1 MSGATTPPTKMSRD
15 SILTDLQSIVGTE
28 HVGSGAEAGLFVV
41 DENHPHV
48 VVHPGT
54 YEEVAS
60 VMSFA
65 NNHGLAVIPWGI
77 GNQMHLGNVP
87 RKYEIALS
95 LSRLAAIIEHEPA
108 DLTVTCQAGM
118 HASKLA
124 ERLGES
130 SQLVPFRISITPFGT
145 VGGMLASGNH
155 GSPRDFTIGM
165 RIVTTDGRI
174 TRAGGG
180 VVKNVAGYDL
190 CKLYIGSRG
199 TLGVIVEA
207 TFKLQ
212 PLPQATEN
220 FDLEFDSVHAACNFV
235 SQGQKKGIDM
245 HNAILTKLQIDY
257 VPIGGYRVRAEIGS
271 TATAVDRCRQEI
283 SELAARQGGQPFDA
297 RRFEQGSSDVPDW
310 ILQGDR
316 LACSIRVL
324 ASDTGRLFEALQ
336 AEGRSPIILAW
347 PTTGEIEA
355 TWLGVIDQWS
365 LLERLRKTV
374 MRAGATLAVTH
385 CDPEL
390 KRKIDVFDEV
400 PAKTL
405 DLMRRIKQQFDPKGT
420 LSPGRF
426 VGRL

>member
-1 MSGATTPPTKMSRD
+1 
-15 SILTDLQSIVGTE
+15 
-28 HVGSGAEAGLFVV
+28 
-41 DENHPHV
+41 
-48 VVHPGT
+48 
-54 YEEVAS
+54 
-60 VMSFA
+60 
-65 NNHGLAVIPWGI
+65 
-77 GNQMHLGNVP
+77 
-87 RKYEIALS
+87 
-95 LSRLAAIIEHEPA
+95 
-108 DLTVTCQAGM
+108 
-118 HASKLA
+118 
-124 ERLGES
+124 
-130 SQLVPFRISITPFGT
+130 
-145 VGGMLASGNH
+145 
-155 GSPRDFTIGM
+155 M